1 LTPSRKETEMFKT
14 VVKILQMHYGLVKYL
29 NVELRKKRTLRE
41 LIYFLRVLAK
51 RYFQVN
57 LQEYKKLFLILDPE
71 YQKQKKEYD
80 NHNKVKADLQR
91 ALKILQYID
100 RKMVKEGKS
109 RQEIRQVWRD
119 FVSRGETRE
128 EMFNAIKEELK

>member
-1 LTPSRKETEMFKT
+1 MLKT
-14 VVKILQMHYGLVKYL
+14 VAKIIQMHYGLIKYL
-29 NVELRKKRTLRE
+29 NKELRNKRTPKE
-41 LIYFLRVLAK
+41 LVYFFRDLAK

-71 YQKQKKEYD
+71 YRKQKAEFDK
-80 NHNKVKADLQR
+80 HNKVKADLQR

-109 RQEIRQVWRD
+109 RQSIRQFWLD
-119 FVSRGETRE
+119 FTK
-128 EMFNAIKEELK
+128 NAQVRQDVLEGIEKEL

>member
-1 LTPSRKETEMFKT
+1 MIN
-14 VVKILQMHYGLVKYL
+14 KIIQMHLGLIKYL

-41 LIYFLRVLAK
+41 LIYFLRDLAK

-57 LQEYKKLFLILDPE
+57 LGEYKKLFLILDPE
-71 YQKQKKEYD
+71 FRKQKAEYD
-80 NHNKVKADLQR
+80 KHNKVKADLQR

-109 RQEIRQVWRD
+109 RQQIRQVWLD
-119 FVSRGETRE
+119 FTKSAQLRKDILDGIE
-128 EMFNAIKEELK
+128 KEIG

>member
-1 LTPSRKETEMFKT
+1 MLNKFIKLHVGLFKF
-14 VVKILQMHYGLVKYL
+14 LSA
-29 NVELRKKRTLRE
+29 ELKKKRTPKE
-41 LIYFLRVLAK
+41 LVYFLRDVAK
-51 RYFQVN
+51 QYIKIHVQEVQN
-57 LQEYKKLFLILDPE
+57 LFKLFDPE
-71 YQKQKKEYD
+71 YRKQKAEFDK
-80 NHNKVKADLQR
+80 HNKVKADLQR

-109 RQEIRQVWRD
+109 RQQIRQVWRD